1 MANKDKYVI
10 STCFSEYETA
20 KGLLLFEKERMKT
33 FKRHISNETIQYY
46 YVLITKYLLS
56 VETKLS
62 IDYIKT
68 IIRRHIAIS
77 VYMYFRDGLDKSY
90 RIKGFDEILDKDIDL
105 TDLKRPVKYINS
117 TSLSNPFWDL
127 YNGADYETIKDS
139 IIDISLDDEKTV
151 ALLCTVFDYFYYG
164 CKFAD
169 LKYYNRSDLLIA
181 YGINN
186 YSFNNYTFKV
196 LDNDY
201 LENWVS
207 TKNDFHEK
215 DIEERILGF
224 IINIIL
230 INGNLEFKD
239 EMVVMPRYYYE
250 MMINEARKPIFKNR
264 YGFFEV
270 DFINRVAVIL
280 PDKIKKSFEFKYND
294 IDYIFTSKGIK
305 KKS

>member
-1 MANKDKYVI
+1 MESGFI
-10 STCFSEYETA
+10 TA
-20 KGLLLFEKERMKT
+20 LLFLKVENMQEESK
-33 FKRHISNETIQYY
+33 
-46 YVLITKYLLS
+46 LLFN
-56 VETKLS
+56 
-62 IDYIKT
+62 I
-68 IIRRHIAIS
+68 
-77 VYMYFRDGLDKSY
+77 
-90 RIKGFDEILDKDIDL
+90 
-105 TDLKRPVKYINS
+105 
-117 TSLSNPFWDL
+117 
-127 YNGADYETIKDS
+127 
-139 IIDISLDDEKTV
+139 
-151 ALLCTVFDYFYYG
+151 
-164 CKFAD
+164 
-169 LKYYNRSDLLIA
+169 
-181 YGINN
+181 INN
-186 YSFNNYTFKV
+186 LIKKNLKNISYDRTGIVTQV